1 MRRRAL
7 GLLKN
12 EVLMTISNHI
22 EQVRE
27 RLRRGEYTSEAA
39 VSQGILLP
47 ALHNLGWPVFDTSI
61 VVPEFSLEGR
71 RVDFALCHPAL
82 RPSVFVEVKRVGLS
96 DGADRQLFEY
106 AFHSGVPMAILT
118 DGQEWSFYLP
128 GEQGRY
134 DERRVYKLDLL
145 ERDVEEAVNRLER
158 YLRYE
163 KVCSGESLKLAR
175 SDYQNVARSR
185 EINAVL
191 PKAWASLLEEPDS
204 LLLDLLADKAE
215 DLCGY
220 KPDLDVCSKFLADS
234 LNRGSSPP
242 LSSTHGSRQP
252 SMVSSTQEN
261 SYRKTRKR
269 NVDNFSFSFQGRT
282 YMAGSAREVMVKVFQ
297 LLAKADKEFLDRFAS
312 RKHGKKRRYIAR
324 DKMELYPGR
333 PDLSEEH
340 SIEIMPG
347 WWMGT
352 NYSRNNIQHIL
363 DLALEVV
370 QPQLRSSLRVSVQ

>member
-1 MRRRAL
+1 LGVTEEAL
-7 GLLKN
+7 
-12 EVLMTISNHI
+12 VTISNHI
-22 EQVRE
+22 EQVRG

-47 ALHNLGWPVFDTSI
+47 ALQELGWPVFDTSI

-71 RVDFALCHPAL
+71 RVDFALCHPAS
-82 RPSVFVEVKRVGLS
+82 RPSVFVEVKKVGLT
-96 DGADRQLFEY
+96 DGADKQLFEY

-145 ERDVEEAVNRLER
+145 EREIEEAVNRLER

-163 KVCSGESLKLAR
+163 RVCSGDALKFAR

-185 EINAVL
+185 EIEAVL
-191 PKAWASLLEEPDS
+191 PKAWNALLEDPHS
-204 LLLDLLADKAE
+204 LLLDLLADKTE

-220 KPDLDVCSKFLADS
+220 KPDLDVCSQFLAHCFKHGGPFGPSPTHEPQRTS
-234 LNRGSSPP
+234 LQIPKQRTS
-242 LSSTHGSRQP
+242 H
-252 SMVSSTQEN
+252 
-261 SYRKTRKR
+261 RKPRKR
-269 NVDNFSFSFQGRT
+269 KVENFSFVFEGKT
-282 YMAGSAREVMVKVFQ
+282 YQAESAREVMVKVFR
-297 LLAKADKEFLDRFAS
+297 LLAKSDKSFLERFAS
-312 RKHGKKRRYIAR
+312 RKHGKKRRYIAQ

-333 PDLSEEH
+333 PDLSEDH
-340 SIEIMPG
+340 SIEIVPG

-352 NYSRNNIQHIL
+352 NYSRNNIQQIL

-370 QPQLRSSLRVSVQ
+370 GPKLRSLLRVSVQ